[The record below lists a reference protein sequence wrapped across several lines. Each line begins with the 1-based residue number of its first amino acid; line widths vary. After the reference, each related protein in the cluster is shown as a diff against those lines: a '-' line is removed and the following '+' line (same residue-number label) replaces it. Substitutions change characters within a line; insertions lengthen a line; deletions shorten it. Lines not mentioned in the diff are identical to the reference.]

1 MNKKRIV
8 SALLLAA
15 IFMGCFSAPVSV
27 NPTTIVCHADTA
39 KLSAPKII
47 SKDTYTNSVKL
58 TWSKVS
64 GASGYKIYL
73 YNSAKK
79 KYVLKKTVTDTSAR
93 ISRLKRGVKYKF
105 KVCSYVFNG
114 TDNVDQKSTIIR
126 AKTKS
131 KAPSKVTL
139 KTTDFTVT
147 SASGKSRKLSD
158 FAGKPIVVNMWA
170 TWCSPCVKEL
180 PSFNKLA
187 KEYKGD
193 VEFLMINIEEA
204 SKNEEVKKFVKS
216 NKYTFP
222 LYFDNTG
229 WAYNTYSDGYI
240 PLTLVINSNGELIYN
255 NSGGLTEEKL
265 RSLIEEA
272 F

>member
-1 MNKKRIV
+1 MNKKRII

-15 IFMGCFSAPVSV
+15 LFMGCFSAPVSV
-27 NPTTIVCHADTA
+27 NPTTIVCKADTA
-39 KLSAPKII
+39 KLGAPKII
-47 SKDTYTNSVKL
+47 STDTYTNSVKL
-58 TWSKVS
+58 TWSEVS

-105 KVCSYVFNG
+105 KICSYVFNG
-114 TDNVDQKSTIIR
+114 IDNVEQKSAIIR

-131 KAPSKVTL
+131 KSPSKVTL
-139 KTTDFTVT
+139 KATDFTVT
-147 SASGKSRKLSD
+147 SASGKSRNLSD
-158 FAGKPIVVNMWA
+158 FAGRPIVVNMWA
-170 TWCSPCVKEL
+170 TWCYPCTSEL
-180 PSFNKLA
+180 PTFNKLA

-193 VEFLMINIEEA
+193 VTFLMINDEA
-204 SKNEEVKKFVKS
+204 SSERKNVEKFIKE
-216 NKYTFP
+216 NNYTFP
-222 LYFDNTG
+222 LYFDYSG
-229 WAYNTYSDGYI
+229 SASRAYSTGYI
-240 PLTLVINSNGELIYN
+240 PLTVVINSKGKLIYHK
-255 NSGGLTEEKL
+255 SGTLTEEKL

>member
-1 MNKKRIV
+1 MNKKRII

-27 NPTTIVCHADTA
+27 SPATIVCKAKTA
-39 KLSAPKII
+39 KLGAPKII
-47 SKDTYTNSVKL
+47 SKDTYTNSIKL

-93 ISRLKRGVKYKF
+93 ISKLKRGVKYKLRI
-105 KVCSYVFNG
+105 CSYVLNG
-114 TDNVDQKSTIIR
+114 TNTVDQKSTVIS

-131 KAPSKVTL
+131 SSPSNVTL

-147 SASGKSRKLSD
+147 SASGKSRKLSE
-158 FAGKPIVVNMWA
+158 FAGKPIVVNFWA

-180 PSFNKLA
+180 PYFNNLS

-193 VEFLMINIEEA
+193 VEFLMINVEES
-204 SKNEEVKKFVKS
+204 SKEENVKNFVKE

-229 WAYNTYSDGYI
+229 WAYSAYSDGYI
-240 PLTLVINSNGELIYN
+240 PFTLVINSNGELIYN